1 MEKKTKTIIAVVV
14 VAIAVVGIA
23 FNFIDFHKKEEKKTI
38 YVDDDDGNIYIMN
51 THKDTVVKFIKMGG

>member
-38 YVDDDDGNIYIMN
+38 YVDDDDENIYIMKI
-51 THKDTVVKFIKMGG
+51 HKDTGGKF